1 MLHYRRKIWGRA
13 VKDENPPERR
23 RKRMLLA
30 KPGAVGAQLEAAA
43 ALRERMEDMVKEGVF
58 AALKVYNPLTYAWR
72 AFEEYVARYGGAGTK
87 KRKRVLFL
95 GMNPGP
101 WGMAQTGV
109 PFGEVAAVRDWLG
122 ITAPV
127 GRPAG
132 EHPSYPVDGY
142 ACKRS
147 EVSGKRLWGLFAERF
162 GSAEVFFEEHFV
174 ANYCPL
180 LFIET
185 AAAAGNSE
193 SNSKSV
199 ESKSKLRAHNLT
211 PDRLPASVRAALYE
225 ACDAHLRALAEA
237 LAPRYVIGIGR
248 FAAARAEAVVSQLKV
263 VPEVPGAVTVGKILH
278 PSPASP
284 RSNIN
289 WAVTA
294 SCQLAEQGIWEE

>member
-1 MLHYRRKIWGRA
+1 MS
-13 VKDENPPERR
+13 
-23 RKRMLLA
+23 A
-30 KPGAVGAQLEAAA
+30 KPDAVGAQLEAAA
-43 ALRERMEDMVKEGVF
+43 ALRARMEDMAKEGVF
-58 AALKVYNPLTYAWR
+58 AALALRVYNPLAYAWE
-72 AFEEYVARYGGAGTK
+72 AFGEYVARYGGAGMGAGK
-87 KRKRVLFL
+87 KQGKRMLFL

-132 EHPSYPVDGY
+132 EHPNYPVDGY

-162 GSAEVFFEEHFV
+162 GSADAFFEDHFV

-185 AAAAGNSE
+185 TAAVGNSE
-193 SNSKSV
+193 SI
-199 ESKSKLRAHNLT
+199 ERKSKLRAHNLT
-211 PDRLPASVRAALYE
+211 PDKLPASVRAALYE
-225 ACDAHLRALAEA
+225 ACDIHLRALVEA
-237 LAPRYVIGIGR
+237 LSPRYLVGIGR
-248 FAAARAEAVVSQLKV
+248 FAAARAEEVVSKMKV
-263 VPEVPGAVTVGKILH
+263 VPKMSGAVTVGKILH

-284 RSNIN
+284 QSNID
-289 WAVTA
+289 WAAAA
-294 SCQLAEQGIWEE
+294 SRQLVEQGVWKE